1 MAMRFEESRKDKKRR
16 RWKPARPSKKPELHL
31 PPHGRPDGSR
41 WADPDWFVATDRE
54 LIKLHERYNHGD
66 NRAVLEAIDILSAVF
81 PDWLR
86 QAYFVAWGRY
96 RRYEVDTLD
105 QAFGV
110 ERPKG
115 QHIEDAQ
122 KREELRKLILFRVY
136 FLHYRENKPIDAG
149 TFAQV
154 ADELGVS
161 TGLVTQIF
169 GSAESDELREILR
182 NLRIS

>member
-1 MAMRFEESRKDKKRR
+1 MECDIAMRSEESGKGKKRR
-16 RWKPARPSKKPELHL
+16 RWKPAQPSKKPELLL
-31 PPHGRPDGSR
+31 PPHEGWVDR
-41 WADPDWFVATDRE
+41 DWFAAADRE
-54 LIKLHERYNHGD
+54 LVKLHERYNHGD
-66 NRAVLEAIDILSAVF
+66 NRAVLEAIDILSAAF

-96 RRYEVDTLD
+96 CRYEVDTLD

-115 QHIEDAQ
+115 QHIEDAR
-122 KREELRKLILFRVY
+122 KREELRKPILFRVY
-136 FLHYRENKPIDAG
+136 YLHYCENKPLDAG